1 MLQVKLPVV
10 DRSNKFVM
18 GVDIKDTGDLKPN
31 GSLTWLVCRLDFF
44 PLTYHRNGAF
54 SFFKLN

>member
-1 MLQVKLPVV
+1 MLRVKLPVV

-18 GVDIKDTGDLKPN
+18 GVDIKDTGDSKPN

-44 PLTYHRNGAF
+44 PSPTTEMGHFLF
-54 SFFKLN
+54 LS